1 MRIIDAGCNANFG
14 ADFGADFDA
23 DFGADF
29 DVHFERIYFER
40 ILDGFFSAV

>member
-1 MRIIDAGCNANFG
+1 MRIIDAGCNAN
-14 ADFGADFDA
+14 FGADFDA